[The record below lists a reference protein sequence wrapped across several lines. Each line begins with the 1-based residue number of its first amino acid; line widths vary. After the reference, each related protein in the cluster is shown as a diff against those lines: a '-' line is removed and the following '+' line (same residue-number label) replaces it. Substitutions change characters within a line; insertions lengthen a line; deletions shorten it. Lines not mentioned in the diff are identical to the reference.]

1 LNTSRNGWN
10 RRVKLIPRTNF
21 LLGPLPFTER
31 NGILF
36 QKEYLQDHTIKSD
49 NGMSSLFLLHL
60 STCTSPLFKER
71 PSSDDMGGKSRD
83 SLCPRKE
90 IVMLCTGLIPRWLR
104 KTGAFDKKLQ
114 SQTTPGDHHGN
125 SNLGLGFNMP
135 LGMGMGGGMDEDRE
149 GSPTPQSGRGKKR
162 RGSADE

>member
-1 LNTSRNGWN
+1 MGSS
-10 RRVKLIPRTNF
+10 VKRSTYEIISSSQTTVC
-21 LLGPLPFTER
+21 LLPSHSHRFWY
-31 NGILF
+31 F
-36 QKEYLQDHTIKSD
+36 AYLQFPSESDRSLLWGRDIVGKVVLTYLHHTFITQKRRKII
-49 NGMSSLFLLHL
+49 G
-60 STCTSPLFKER
+60 KE
-71 PSSDDMGGKSRD
+71 
-83 SLCPRKE
+83 
-90 IVMLCTGLIPRWLR
+90 LILRWLR

-135 LGMGMGGGMDEDRE
+135 LGMGMGGGLDEDRE

>member
-1 LNTSRNGWN
+1 MEGIELTIRM
-10 RRVKLIPRTNF
+10 NF
-21 LLGPLPFTER
+21 LLEPLLSTER

-36 QKEYLQDHTIKSD
+36 QKEYLPDHIIKSD
-49 NGMSSLFLLHL
+49 NGTFSALSQSSIFLFRIFPI
-60 STCTSPLFKER
+60 CQEK
-71 PSSDDMGGKSRD
+71 SSSNDLQEAASRD
-83 SLCPRKE
+83 DPQYVFRLKGQKR
-90 IVMLCTGLIPRWLR
+90 IMLWNELIIRWLR

-114 SQTTPGDHHGN
+114 SQTTPGEHHGN

>member
-1 LNTSRNGWN
+1 
-10 RRVKLIPRTNF
+10 VKLIPRTNF
-21 LLGPLPFTER
+21 LLGPLLFTER

-36 QKEYLQDHTIKSD
+36 QKEYLQDHITKSD
-49 NGMSSLFLLHL
+49 NGMSSSLPHL
-60 STCTSPLFKER
+60 GISHISTGSSSNDHGEKSCNISVSRKKKIIFGKE
-71 PSSDDMGGKSRD
+71 
-83 SLCPRKE
+83 
-90 IVMLCTGLIPRWLR
+90 LIPRWLR

-135 LGMGMGGGMDEDRE
+135 LGMGMGGGLDEDRE